1 MSMRA
6 VQTIRFALALPAGL
20 VIMMATIAAV
30 ESLGH
35 RAFPPGEAMDAAVR
49 LLRTDVEAGRAAM
62 RDALPTVPVG
72 AFVSVLAAWMLG
84 GAAGAFLAGSIAA
97 RAHLALG
104 VAVAVLL
111 LVACVTN
118 LALIPHPA
126 WMWPAGIVLPAGTAV
141 AVAALTRP
149 RGTAALR

>member
-1 MSMRA
+1 MRTA
-6 VQTIRFALALPAGL
+6 RFVLALPAGL

-30 ESLGH
+30 ESLGL
-35 RAFPPGEAMDAAVR
+35 RAFPPGETMAAAVE
-49 LLRTDVEAGRAAM
+49 LAKSDVEAGRAAM

-72 AFVSVLAAWMLG
+72 TFVNVLAAWMLG

-104 VAVAVLL
+104 VAIAALL
-111 LVACVTN
+111 LLACVTN

-126 WMWPAGIVLPAGTAV
+126 WMWPAGVVLPAGTAIT
-141 AVAALTRP
+141 VAAWTRP
-149 RGTAALR
+149 RGAAALR

>member
-1 MSMRA
+1 MRTA
-6 VQTIRFALALPAGL
+6 RFVLALPAGL

-30 ESLGH
+30 ESLGL
-35 RAFPPGEAMDAAVR
+35 RAFPPGETMAAAVE
-49 LLRTDVEAGRAAM
+49 LAKTDVEAGRAAM

-72 AFVSVLAAWMLG
+72 TFVNVLAAWMLG

-126 WMWPAGIVLPAGTAV
+126 WMWPAGVVLPAGTAV

>member
-1 MSMRA
+1 MRTA
-6 VQTIRFALALPAGL
+6 RFVLALPAGL

-30 ESLGH
+30 ESLGL
-35 RAFPPGEAMDAAVR
+35 RAFPPGETMAAAVE
-49 LLRTDVEAGRAAM
+49 LAGRAAM

-72 AFVSVLAAWMLG
+72 TFVNVLAAWMLG

-104 VAVAVLL
+104 VAIAALL
-111 LVACVTN
+111 LLACVTN

-126 WMWPAGIVLPAGTAV
+126 WMWPAGVVLPAGTAIT
-141 AVAALTRP
+141 VAAWTRP
-149 RGTAALR
+149 RGAAALR

>member
-1 MSMRA
+1 
-6 VQTIRFALALPAGL
+6 
-20 VIMMATIAAV
+20 MAAAV
-30 ESLGH
+30 EL
-35 RAFPPGEAMDAAVR
+35 AK
-49 LLRTDVEAGRAAM
+49 TDVEAGRAAM
-62 RDALPTVPVG
+62 RDALPTVPAG
-72 AFVSVLAAWMLG
+72 TFVSVLAAWMLG

-126 WMWPAGIVLPAGTAV
+126 WMWPAGVVLPAGTAV